1 VTRPRSNGDLLG
13 IARRVADAARGSEA
27 VEAYVSRMRETGV
40 KVHDANV
47 ESLVVAERAGVG
59 VRVVVDGRQGFAW
72 AGSLDDAVI
81 DEAVAAA
88 RDNAEFATPD
98 VDLGLVTP
106 EEAGSAAAVELDL
119 WRDDVSSTDTAD
131 KVALALEA
139 EAATRAADAK
149 VRAVES
155 ASYGDAALE
164 AAIATSTGVEASARR
179 TSCSVA
185 SFALAGEGSETR
197 TGYGFS
203 AGRAFGDLDVDV
215 AARDAAERSVR
226 LLGAQQPLSSKLPV
240 VLDPLVTRSLL
251 AIIGAALGGE
261 AVVKGRSMFVGRAG
275 EEVAAPD
282 VTLTDDPTDADSFGA
297 STHDSEGV
305 PTRRVDL
312 IVDGV
317 LRGFL
322 HNVYTGRRAGSG
334 TTGSAVRGG
343 YSSTPGVGARA
354 LSLTPGTKAQ
364 PELFAA
370 AGDAL
375 YVQSVSGLHS
385 GTNPVSGDFS
395 VGAEGLMLR
404 DGTFAEP
411 VREMTIAS
419 TLPRMLHDIV
429 EVGADLTWLPGG
441 GSGMTLLVDGMT
453 IGGS

>member
-1 VTRPRSNGDLLG
+1 VSRSNGRGLLLD
-13 IARRVADAARGSEA
+13 IARRGVGMSRDGEA
-27 VEAYVSRMRETGV
+27 VEAYVSRMRETDV

-47 ESLVVAERAGVG
+47 ESLVVAERSGVG

-72 AGSLDDAVI
+72 AGSLDDTVI
-81 DEAVAAA
+81 DEAVVAA

-106 EEAGSAAAVELDL
+106 DEAAGPITDLDL
-119 WRDDVSSTDTAD
+119 WRDDVSSTDTGD
-131 KVALALEA
+131 KVALALAA
-139 EAATRAADAK
+139 EAATRAADPK

-164 AAIATSTGVEASARR
+164 AAIATSTGVEATARR

-185 SFALAGEGSETR
+185 SFALAGDGPETR

-203 AGRAFGDLDVDV
+203 AGRSFADLDVDV
-215 AARDAAERSVR
+215 AALDAAERSVR
-226 LLGAQQPLSSKLPV
+226 LLGATQPRSSKLPV
-240 VLDPLVTRSLL
+240 VLDPLVARSLL
-251 AIIGAALGGE
+251 AIIGSALGGE
-261 AVVKGRSMFVGRAG
+261 AIVKGRSMFVGRAG
-275 EEVAAPD
+275 EQVAAPHI
-282 VTLTDDPTDADSFGA
+282 TLTDDPTNADSFGA

-305 PTRRVDL
+305 PTRRVEL
-312 IVDGV
+312 VVDGV

-322 HNVYTGRRAGSG
+322 HNVYTGRRAGTG

-343 YSSTPGVGARA
+343 YASTPTAGARA
-354 LSLTPGTKAQ
+354 LSLVPGTRSQ
-364 PELFAA
+364 PELFVA

-404 DGTFAEP
+404 DGAFAEP
-411 VREMTIAS
+411 VREVTIAS
-419 TLPRMLHDIV
+419 TLPRMLHDIA

-441 GSGMTLLVDGMT
+441 GAGMTLLVDGMT
-453 IGGS
+453 ISGS